1 MREIMAE
8 SGNLI
13 VFNEMSAEQRR
24 QLVDLRQVFETYES
38 ARATQQHSYSGS
50 MRWVTRKGHD
60 YLHWKRGKS
69 ERSLGRR
76 SPETEAKHAAFV
88 TGRAEVAERITG
100 LSKRLDEMAPVNRA
114 LMLGRV
120 PTIAARI
127 IRRLGDESL
136 LGSHL
141 LIVGTNALFA
151 YESRAGVL
159 LAGELLATGDADLL
173 WDARQGIALVSSGV
187 RREGIIGLLQ
197 KVDRSFQLRS
207 TADFRAINGDGYFV
221 DLIRPEDA
229 SVMRPGTRAT
239 VGEREDDL
247 HASPIFGLHW
257 LLNAPRFDAIAI
269 GADGYPVPLVC
280 PDPRA
285 FALHKLWLSELPRR
299 DPVKKPRDKAQALT
313 VAQLCQ
319 RYFTLDF
326 DSDDLQALP
335 KRLLALA
342 KRLAT
347 ESEG

>member
-1 MREIMAE
+1 MAE

-13 VFNEMSAEQRR
+13 VFNEMSSEQRR
-24 QLVDLRQVFETYES
+24 QLVDARQVFEAHEN
-38 ARATQQHSYSGS
+38 ARSTQKHSYSGS

-88 TGRAEVAERITG
+88 TGRAEHEERIAG
-100 LSKRLDEMAPVNRA
+100 LSKRLEEMAPVNRA

-120 PTIAARI
+120 PTLAARI
-127 IRRLGDESL
+127 IRRLGEESL

-159 LAGELLATGDADLL
+159 LSGELLATGDADLL
-173 WDARQGIALVSSGV
+173 WDARQGLALVSSGV

-197 KVDRSFQLRS
+197 KVDRTFQLRH
-207 TADFRAINGDGYFV
+207 AGDFRAVNSDGYFV

-229 SVMRPGTRAT
+229 EVTRPGGRKT
-239 VGEREDDL
+239 VGERDDDL
-247 HASPIFGLHW
+247 RASPIFGLHW
-257 LLNAPRFDAIAI
+257 LINAPHFDAIAI
-269 GADGYPVPLVC
+269 GADGYPVSLAS

-285 FALHKLWLSELPRR
+285 FALHKLWVSESPRR
-299 DPVKKPRDKAQALT
+299 DPVKRPRDRAQAQT

-319 RYFTLDF
+319 RYFGLDF
-326 DSDDLQALP
+326 DSDDLRSLP
-335 KRLLALA
+335 KRLRGLARALTA
-342 KRLAT
+342 DR
-347 ESEG
+347 SD